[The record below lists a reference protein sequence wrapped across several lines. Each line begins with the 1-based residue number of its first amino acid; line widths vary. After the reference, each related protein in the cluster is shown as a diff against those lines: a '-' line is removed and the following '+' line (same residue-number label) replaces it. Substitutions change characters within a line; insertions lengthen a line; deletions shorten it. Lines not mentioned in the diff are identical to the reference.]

1 MPSTSLTFADR
12 DAHRAWLAAQ
22 AGLPRGFRVGAA
34 AFDFTPFEVE
44 KPARMKLT
52 LLALDRPTEAFAALF
67 TRNAFP
73 GAPVI
78 VGRRR
83 LGEPRLGAVLVNN
96 KISNVCAPGGVE
108 ASERLCARGGAR
120 RCGSPPT
127 EVLPSSTGVI
137 GWRLPVDAMV
147 GGAAGGGGGAPGARA
162 SCRRPTAS

>member
-1 MPSTSLTFADR
+1 MASTSLTFDTR
-12 DAHRAWLAAQ
+12 EAHRAWLSAQ
-22 AGLPRGFRVGAA
+22 ARLPRGFRAGAV
-34 AFDFTPFEVE
+34 AFEFVPFEVE

-52 LLALDRPTEAFAALF
+52 LLALDRPTEAFAAVF

-73 GAPVI
+73 GAPVL

-83 LGEPRLGAVLVNN
+83 LAGARLGAVLINN

-108 ASERLCARGGAR
+108 ASERLCAEAAR
-120 RCGSPPT
+120 ALGLAPE

-137 GWRLPVDAMV
+137 GWRLPVEAM
-147 GGAAGGGGGAPGARA
+147 AARRRRSPRCRGPA